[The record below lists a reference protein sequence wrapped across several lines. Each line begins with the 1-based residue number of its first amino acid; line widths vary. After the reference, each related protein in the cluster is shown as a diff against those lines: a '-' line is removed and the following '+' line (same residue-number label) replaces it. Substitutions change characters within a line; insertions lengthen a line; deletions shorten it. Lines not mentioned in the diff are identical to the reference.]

1 MYFLEHTLQLRLC
14 SLRIK
19 ILVKNEEGDTKD
31 FPINQM
37 RYLHSL
43 TYESY
48 KHIKTV
54 LNDSSS
60 KNLKFKNLGF
70 FIMIL
75 FSEIELELVKIK
87 KL

>member
-1 MYFLEHTLQLRLC
+1 MRREIQKIFQL
-14 SLRIK
+14 IK
-19 ILVKNEEGDTKD
+19 WD
-31 FPINQM
+31 
-37 RYLHSL
+37 YLNSL

-48 KHIKTV
+48 KQIKTV

-60 KNLKFKNLGF
+60 KNLKFENLGF

>member
-1 MYFLEHTLQLRLC
+1 MEHTLKFRLC
-14 SLRIK
+14 SLCVK
-19 ILVKNEEGDTKD
+19 NLVKNEEGDTKD

-37 RYLHSL
+37 RYLNSL
-43 TYESY
+43 TNESY
-48 KHIKTV
+48 KQIKTV
-54 LNDSSS
+54 LNYCSS

-70 FIMIL
+70 FIIIL

>member
-1 MYFLEHTLQLRLC
+1 MEHTLQFRLC
-14 SLRIK
+14 SLRLK
-19 ILVKNEEGDTKD
+19 NSVKNEEGDNKD
-31 FPINQM
+31 LPINQT
-37 RYLHSL
+37 RYLNSL

-54 LNDSSS
+54 LNYRSS

-70 FIMIL
+70 FIIIL